1 MWALLIIL
9 AVLWAFVAGHQ
20 FGSYF
25 LAVQVNSYERNRRK
39 NLTYLA
45 LAALGWPLV
54 ALAYAGT
61 LAYIKLTEPA

>member
-1 MWALLIIL
+1 MWSLLIISS
-9 AVLWAFVAGHQ
+9 VLWALIAGHQ

-25 LAVQVNSYERNRRK
+25 MAVQVNSYEHNRRR

-54 ALAYAGT
+54 ALAYGVT
-61 LAYIKLTEPA
+61 LLYIKLTEPA